1 MRMLSFA
8 NFSEAWLPGPD
19 HTSLALGT
27 VDYSAQA
34 LSSAVVEGGIFGL
47 RSDAAY
53 WGAIIKCLT
62 ATDSHARSRV
72 PSWSHSPRPLS

>member
-1 MRMLSFA
+1 MEIEKESGKMRMLSFA

-34 LSSAVVEGGIFGL
+34 LSSAVVECGIFEL
-47 RSDAAY
+47 RVDAAS
-53 WGAIIKCLT
+53 WGGHK
-62 ATDSHARSRV
+62 
-72 PSWSHSPRPLS
+72 LSDNR